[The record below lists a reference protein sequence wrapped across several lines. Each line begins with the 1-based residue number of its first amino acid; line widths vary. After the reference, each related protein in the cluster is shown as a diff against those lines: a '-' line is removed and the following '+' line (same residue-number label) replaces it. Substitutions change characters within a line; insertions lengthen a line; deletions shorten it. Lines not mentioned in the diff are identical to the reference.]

1 MDWPFGLFFRSDS
14 VILVDVDEPAELRD
28 NPHWRTAV
36 WALRVGYLA
45 LVVAIV
51 GVILVVT
58 GLTPWVLAAG
68 VVVWLAMA
76 AVTLTG
82 VFRARSQLPEPR
94 PRLWPI
100 RFMLINDT
108 VHARS
113 TAGRS

>member
-1 MDWPFGLFFRSDS
+1 M
-14 VILVDVDEPAELRD
+14 DEPAELRD

-45 LVVAIV
+45 LVVGIV

-58 GLTPWVLAAG
+58 GSTPWVLAAG

-82 VFRARSQLPEPR
+82 VFRARSQLAEPR
-94 PRLWPI
+94 PGLWAI
-100 RFMLINDT
+100 RFMLIRDT
-108 VHARS
+108 VHARAS
-113 TAGRS
+113 AGRS